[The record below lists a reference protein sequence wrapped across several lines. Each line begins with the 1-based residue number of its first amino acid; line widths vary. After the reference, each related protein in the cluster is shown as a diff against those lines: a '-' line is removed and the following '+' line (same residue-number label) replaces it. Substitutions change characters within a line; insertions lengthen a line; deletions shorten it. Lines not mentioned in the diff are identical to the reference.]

1 MAAPGPVGSLPRVDG
16 EAVLNQAA
24 EAYRAALGERLLAA
38 YALGSLAHGGFS
50 PLVSDIDLGLV
61 LADPVAEGDAEEIQR
76 IAESQRARGS
86 DLDRRLSVFW
96 GTPATLS
103 GRADGGRFPPLDR
116 LDLLDNGRLLQ
127 GEEARGALPRPDRT
141 ELLVTGAEFALNF
154 LAGIPRERDRAAN
167 TQLGS
172 LSSAGDDAI
181 EAMRHPGPLIAE
193 GLRRVTKLVLFPVR
207 FLYTAA
213 TGEVGTNDGA
223 VAHYLEQPGVPSTA
237 LVAAALG
244 WRKRGWTDESDAR
257 RLLES
262 ELPGL
267 YRHYVEDHI
276 ERLDAA
282 GRPELADG
290 FREWG
295 ARLRGTSI

>member
-1 MAAPGPVGSLPRVDG
+1 M
-16 EAVLNQAA
+16 LNQAA
-24 EAYRAALGERLLAA
+24 AAYQAALGERLLAT

-61 LADPVAEGDAEEIQR
+61 LADPVSEGDAEEIQR
-76 IAESQRARGS
+76 IAEAQRTRGS
-86 DLDRRLSVFW
+86 ELHRRLSVFW

-116 LDLLDNGRLLQ
+116 LDLLDNGRLLS
-127 GEEARGALPRPDRT
+127 GEEARHALPRPDRA
-141 ELLVTGAEFALNF
+141 ELLVTGAEFALDF
-154 LAGIPRERDRAAN
+154 LAGIGREHDGAAN
-167 TQLGS
+167 VQLGS
-172 LSSAGDDAI
+172 LSSADDDSI
-181 EAMRHPGPLIAE
+181 EEMRHPGPLIAE
-193 GLRRVTKLVLFPVR
+193 GPRRVTKLVLFPVR

-213 TGEVGTNDGA
+213 TGEVGTNDAA

-237 LVAAALG
+237 LVAAGLG
-244 WRKRGWTDESDAR
+244 WRKRIWTNESDAR

-282 GRPELADG
+282 GKPELADG
-290 FREWG
+290 FRKWR
-295 ARLRGTSI
+295 ARLGHTSA

>member
-1 MAAPGPVGSLPRVDG
+1 M
-16 EAVLNQAA
+16 LNQAA
-24 EAYRAALGERLLAA
+24 GAYRAALGERLLAA

-61 LADPVAEGDAEEIQR
+61 LADPVADVDAEEIQR
-76 IAESQRARGS
+76 TADAERARRS
-86 DLDRRLSVFW
+86 ELHRRLSVFW

-116 LDLLDNGRLLQ
+116 LDLLDNGRLLD
-127 GEEARGALPRPDRT
+127 GEEARDALPRPSRA
-141 ELLVTGAEFALNF
+141 ELLIAGAEFALDF
-154 LAGIPRERDRAAN
+154 LAGIPREGDGAKNR
-167 TQLGS
+167 QLGS
-172 LSSAGDDAI
+172 LSSAGGEAI
-181 EAMRHPGPLIAE
+181 EEIGHPGPLIAE
-193 GLRRVTKLVLFPVR
+193 GPRRVTKLVLFPVR

-213 TGEVGTNDGA
+213 TGEVGTNGAA
-223 VAHYLEQPGVPSTA
+223 VAHYLEQSDVPSTA

-257 RLLES
+257 GLLES
-262 ELPGL
+262 ELPAL

-282 GRPELADG
+282 GRAELADG
-290 FREWG
+290 FREWRT
-295 ARLRGTSI
+295 RLRGTSA